1 MWQRRRFLGI
11 IVTLVGVRAEAQ
23 PSPSPGPAPAPEP
36 IGELMHRLAAIPESH
51 VAFTEVKTLS
61 ALTEPVRSQ
70 GRLVYRRPG
79 HLEKI
84 TTGPVPESLMVDDD
98 RLSMISDDQPPR
110 LIELD
115 SEPALRALVDAVRGT
130 LSGDLATLRRSYDV
144 AMQGTLSGWQLIL
157 TPRGQPLTKL
167 LRQITVEGA
176 GSDLHALRVIQ
187 ANGDQSLMTIRPAT

>member
-1 MWQRRRFLGI
+1 
-11 IVTLVGVRAEAQ
+11 
-23 PSPSPGPAPAPEP
+23 
-36 IGELMHRLAAIPESH
+36 MHRLAAIPESH